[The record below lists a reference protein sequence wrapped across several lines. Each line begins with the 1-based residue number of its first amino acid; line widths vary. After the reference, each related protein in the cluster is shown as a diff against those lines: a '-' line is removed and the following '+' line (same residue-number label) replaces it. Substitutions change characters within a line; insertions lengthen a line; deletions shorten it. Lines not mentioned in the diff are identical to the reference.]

1 VAPVATSSDSPRG
14 RAADAIVAFEV
25 VRAGTLAAIQDLGRY
40 GFQRYGVLVGGAMD
54 EWSHRLANALLGNDE
69 NDATLEMVLAGPT
82 LLLHRSIRVAT
93 CGADMTPKVS
103 GLTGSEPLPHGR
115 PVWLR
120 EGARIDFGAPRSGV
134 HAYLAV
140 CGGFA
145 VPRVM
150 GSRSTY
156 LRGGFG
162 GLGGRALA
170 TGDRLDV
177 AQHPVR
183 RPTTLPPTPADFAR
197 SSSGAL
203 FVPPSPIVVAPVVTA
218 EVETV
223 RVIAGAQQPLFT
235 DGARERLFASEYR
248 IGLQSDRMGYRLEGP
263 TLERTE
269 KTEMISEAVT
279 FGTLQVPPDGLP
291 IVLMADRQTAGGYPK
306 FGEVA
311 SADLKVLAQMA
322 PRRRLRFAPIALAD
336 AQRIL
341 LAREREYSHVR
352 SMMGDGAGRGRP

>member
-1 VAPVATSSDSPRG
+1 MT
-14 RAADAIVAFEV
+14 FEV
-25 VRAGTLAAIQDLGRY
+25 VKPGALAAVQDLGRY

-69 NDATLEMVLAGPT
+69 NDATLEMVLAGPS
-82 LLLHRSIRVAT
+82 LLLHRPLRVAI
-93 CGADMTPKVS
+93 CGADLAPTVS
-103 GLTGSEPLPHGR
+103 GRTGTEPLPHGR

-170 TGDRLDV
+170 TGDRLD
-177 AQHPVR
+177 APPHPAR
-183 RPTTLPPTPADFAR
+183 RHCAPPPTPTDFSR
-197 SSSGAL
+197 SVSSAIVL
-203 FVPPSPIVVAPVVTA
+203 APSPIVVPPVATA

-223 RVIAGAQQPLFT
+223 RVIAGAQQSLFT
-235 DGARERLFASEYR
+235 DDARERLFASEYR

-263 TLERTE
+263 TLERT
-269 KTEMISEAVT
+269 KQTEMISEAVT
-279 FGTLQVPPDGLP
+279 FGTIQVPPDGLP

-311 SADLKVLAQMA
+311 SADLRVLAQMA